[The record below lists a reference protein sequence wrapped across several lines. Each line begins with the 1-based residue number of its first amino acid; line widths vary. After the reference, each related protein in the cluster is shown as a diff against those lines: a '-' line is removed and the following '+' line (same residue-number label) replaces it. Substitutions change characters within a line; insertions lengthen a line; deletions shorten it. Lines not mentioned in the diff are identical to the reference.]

1 MLAFDAAICYYNGTK
16 KLKGEIQMEKKLY
29 EFTYENDV
37 GEKFTVNVR
46 LSKSEINLL
55 NWLKEQFVIGEFELN
70 EIEEVKVLEF

>member
-1 MLAFDAAICYYNGTK
+1 
-16 KLKGEIQMEKKLY
+16 MEKKLY

-55 NWLKEQFVIGEFELN
+55 NWLKEQFVIGEFELK